1 MFLTLTSFH
10 SSDVNRYRLPK
21 GVGRYL
27 VTSGAMDS
35 EIKHSDWLK
44 LGTWL
49 ATANQSALF
58 QRWLVTQFQK

>member
-44 LGTWL
+44 LGT
-49 ATANQSALF
+49 
-58 QRWLVTQFQK
+58 